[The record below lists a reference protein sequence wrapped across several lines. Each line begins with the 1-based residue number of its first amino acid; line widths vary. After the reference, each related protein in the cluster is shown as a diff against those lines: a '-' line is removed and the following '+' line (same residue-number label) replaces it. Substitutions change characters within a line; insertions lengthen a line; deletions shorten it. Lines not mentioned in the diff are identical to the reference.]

1 MRLRAPRAVTLPPFT
16 SSGRARSTARR
27 GWSIWAY
34 RSLIW
39 NFTQRDLKA
48 RYKGTLLGWAWSLV
62 VPLATLLIYTLVF
75 SVIFRAEPPDF
86 GNGEPGIFPVWL
98 FGGLIAWTFL
108 AQSVQLGI
116 PTLLGNGPLLQKIYF
131 PSHVPV
137 LGMMGAILVQTLI
150 ELGIYA
156 AVLLLLGNVGISWL
170 LFPVWLAIYVV
181 FVAAVAI
188 CLAVVNVYFRDIQ
201 HLTGVALQL
210 VFFLTPIIY
219 PVTLVPADWNGIPL
233 QQLIMLNPVSQFVV
247 AFRELSYGLVVPGLW
262 TWLVLVAWAAIA
274 LVLASLV
281 YRRWGLDVGE
291 AI

>member
-1 MRLRAPRAVTLPPFT
+1 MRLRAPRAITLPPLA
-16 SSGRARSTARR
+16 SSVRGRSTARR

-48 RYKGTLLGWAWSLV
+48 RYKGTALGWAWSLV

-98 FGGLIAWTFL
+98 FGGLIAWNFL
-108 AQSVQLGI
+108 AQSIQLGI
-116 PTLLGNGPLLQKIYF
+116 PTLLGNGPLLQKVYF

-137 LGMMGAILVQTLI
+137 LGAMGAILVQTLI
-150 ELGIYA
+150 EVAIFAIL
-156 AVLLLLGNVGISWL
+156 LLLLGNVALSWL
-170 LFPVWLAIYVV
+170 AFPFWLAIYLV
-181 FVAAVAI
+181 FVAAIAVS
-188 CLAVVNVYFRDIQ
+188 LAVINVYYRDVQ
-201 HLTGVALQL
+201 HLIGVALQL

-219 PVTLVPADWNGIPL
+219 PINLVPVDWHGIPL

-247 AFRELSYGLVVPGLW
+247 AFRELSYGLVVPSLS
-262 TWLVLVAWAAIA
+262 TWLVLVAWAALA
-274 LVLASLV
+274 LVLAAVV

>member
-1 MRLRAPRAVTLPPFT
+1 MRLRVPRAATVSPPG
-16 SSGRARSTARR
+16 SPGRRRTTARP
-27 GWSIWAY
+27 GWSLWAY

-48 RYKGTLLGWAWSLV
+48 RYKGTLLGWIWSLI

-86 GNGEPGIFPVWL
+86 GNGEAGNFTVWL
-98 FGGLIAWTFL
+98 FGGLIAWNFL
-108 AQSVQLGI
+108 SQSVQLGI
-116 PTLLGNGPLLQKIYF
+116 PTLLGSGPLLQKIYF
-131 PSHVPV
+131 PSYVPV

-156 AVLLLLGNVGISWL
+156 AILLLLGNVGVSWL
-170 LFPVWLAIYVV
+170 LFPVWLAIYLV

-188 CLAVVNVYFRDIQ
+188 GLAAVNVYFRDIQ

-219 PVTLVPADWNGIPL
+219 PVTLVPADWNGLPL

-247 AFRELSYGLVVPGLW
+247 AFRELSYGLVVPSLW
-262 TWLVLVAWAAIA
+262 TWLVLVAWAAVA
-274 LVLASLV
+274 LVVASLV

>member
-1 MRLRAPRAVTLPPFT
+1 MRLRAPRAVTLPPLA
-16 SSGRARSTARR
+16 SSGRGRTTARR

-116 PTLLGNGPLLQKIYF
+116 PTLLGNGPLLQKVYF

-156 AVLLLLGNVGISWL
+156 VDPAPAGQRRASRGCSSLSGWPSTWCSW
-170 LFPVWLAIYVV
+170 PPSPSAWPSST
-181 FVAAVAI
+181 
-188 CLAVVNVYFRDIQ
+188 C
-201 HLTGVALQL
+201 TSG
-210 VFFLTPIIY
+210 TSS
-219 PVTLVPADWNGIPL
+219 TSPASPC
-233 QQLIMLNPVSQFVV
+233 S
-247 AFRELSYGLVVPGLW
+247 SC
-262 TWLVLVAWAAIA
+262 
-274 LVLASLV
+274 SS
-281 YRRWGLDVGE
+281 
-291 AI
+291 

>member
-1 MRLRAPRAVTLPPFT
+1 MRLRAPRTITLLPLA
-16 SSGRARSTARR
+16 SVQGRSTARR
-27 GWSIWAY
+27 GWSIWSY

-48 RYKGTLLGWAWSLV
+48 RYKGTFLGWAWSLV

-108 AQSVQLGI
+108 AQSIQLGAA
-116 PTLLGNGPLLQKIYF
+116 TLLGNGPLLQKVYF

-137 LGMMGAILVQTLI
+137 LGAMGAILVQTLI
-150 ELGIYA
+150 EVAIFAIL
-156 AVLLLLGNVGISWL
+156 LLLLGNVGPSWL
-170 LFPVWLAIYVV
+170 AFPFWLAIYLV
-181 FVAAVAI
+181 FVASIAVSLSVI
-188 CLAVVNVYFRDIQ
+188 NVYYRDVQ
-201 HLTGVALQL
+201 HLIGIALQL

-219 PVTLVPADWNGIPL
+219 PIDLVPADWHGIPL

-247 AFRELSYGLVVPGLW
+247 AFRELSYGLVVPSLL
-262 TWLVLVAWAAIA
+262 TWLVLVAWAAVA
-274 LVLASLV
+274 LVLAAFV

>member
-1 MRLRAPRAVTLPPFT
+1 MRLRAPRAITLPPMASVRGRT
-16 SSGRARSTARR
+16 SARR

-48 RYKGTLLGWAWSLV
+48 RYKGTALGWAWSLV

-108 AQSVQLGI
+108 AQSIQLGI
-116 PTLLGNGPLLQKIYF
+116 PTLLGNGPLLQKVYF

-137 LGMMGAILVQTLI
+137 LGAMGAILVQTLI
-150 ELGIYA
+150 EVAIFAIL
-156 AVLLLLGNVGISWL
+156 LLLLGNVGLSWL
-170 LFPVWLAIYVV
+170 AFPFWLAIYLV
-181 FVAAVAI
+181 FVAAIAVS
-188 CLAVVNVYFRDIQ
+188 LAVINVYYRDVQ
-201 HLTGVALQL
+201 HLVGVVLQL

-219 PVTLVPADWNGIPL
+219 PIDLVPADWNGVPL
-233 QQLIMLNPVSQFVV
+233 QGLIMLNPVSQFVV
-247 AFRELSYGLVVPGLW
+247 AFRELSYGLVVPSLS
-262 TWLVLVAWAAIA
+262 TWLVLVAWAVLA
-274 LVLASLV
+274 LVLAAFV

>member
-1 MRLRAPRAVTLPPFT
+1 MRLRAPRAVTPPPLA
-16 SSGRARSTARR
+16 SSGRGRSTARR

-150 ELGIYA
+150 ESGIYA
-156 AVLLLLGNVGISWL
+156 VILLLLGNVGISWL
-170 LFPVWLAIYVV
+170 LFPVWLAIYLV
-181 FVAAVAI
+181 FVAAIAI
-188 CLAVVNVYFRDIQ
+188 GLAVINVYFRDIQ

-210 VFFLTPIIY
+210 LFFLTPIIY
-219 PVTLVPADWNGIPL
+219 PVTLVPEEWNGIPL

-247 AFRELSYGLVVPGLW
+247 AFRELSYGLVVPSLS
-262 TWLVLVAWAAIA
+262 TWLVLLVWAAVA